1 MRHWSHI
8 QHKRSTFISEISVRA
23 GSRPISL
30 LCGIHHTIKIT
41 LVQSVPPAMCFAS
54 AYSVPRER
62 KKKKEKKPSAGHH
75 FHWQLV
81 NKLKQRDA
89 GTLFLPLLTL
99 FLSPSSAV
107 GNWCF
112 PPKKSSWKWCP
123 FQVVQLVEGIY
134 HSSGLHGKD
143 FLLHFTP
150 SIHFCSCSPPLWFHW
165 DGKSSE

>member
-1 MRHWSHI
+1 MRHWPHI

-62 KKKKEKKPSAGHH
+62 KKKKKKTFCRSSFSLAAGEQIKATWRRNTFSPPSHSLSLPLVCSR
-75 FHWQLV
+75 QLV
-81 NKLKQRDA
+81 
-89 GTLFLPLLTL
+89 
-99 FLSPSSAV
+99 LS
-107 GNWCF
+107 
-112 PPKKSSWKWCP
+112 PKKSSWKWCP